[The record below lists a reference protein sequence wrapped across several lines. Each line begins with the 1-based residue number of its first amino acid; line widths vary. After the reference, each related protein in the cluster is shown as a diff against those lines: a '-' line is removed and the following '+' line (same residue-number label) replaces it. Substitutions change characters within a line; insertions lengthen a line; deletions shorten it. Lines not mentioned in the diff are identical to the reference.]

1 MPKVS
6 IIAEVNSKLYK
17 QKLANNKIARAAIDS
32 KINSIKGKE
41 KLGTHNLAT
50 NGRLTVCV
58 SQYETGLRFN

>member
-32 KINSIKGKE
+32 KINSIKYKE